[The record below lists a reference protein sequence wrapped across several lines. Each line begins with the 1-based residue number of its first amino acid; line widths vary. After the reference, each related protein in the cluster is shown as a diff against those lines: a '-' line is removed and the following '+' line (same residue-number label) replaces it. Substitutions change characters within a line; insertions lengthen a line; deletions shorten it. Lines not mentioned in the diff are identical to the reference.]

1 MKTSIKK
8 LTNPNIMKSL
18 FALALTVL
26 MFSSCSEESV
36 SSSDDASLIAEIESA
51 SRISVSAVDLP
62 AATTSSFRGE
72 LADTFVNEVQLAANL
87 GYKVTVGTDDVSRM
101 ESTSDIFFSIQGRQL
116 NDTDERRARRRN
128 RCFEFVFPIDF
139 IMPDDT
145 SITLESRAD
154 WVLIKQWYDENDDVD
169 ERPTLVFPVSI
180 TLKED
185 GSVQTLI
192 DVDELNELKQNCRM
206 DRDKRKCFQLVL
218 PVTFTM
224 PDASEIIV
232 NTRAD
237 FKLVRQWHKDNPDA
251 TTRASLNFPVEI
263 IYRDGTTATVNDA
276 TEYEAAKDNC
286 N

>member
-1 MKTSIKK
+1 MRTSIKK
-8 LTNPNIMKSL
+8 LTNPNIMKSI
-18 FALALTVL
+18 FALVL
-26 MFSSCSEESV
+26 SVFMFSSCSEESA
-36 SSSDDASLIAEIESA
+36 SISDDASLIAEKESA
-51 SRISVSAVDLP
+51 TKISVSALDLP
-62 AATTSSFRGE
+62 TATTSSFKGE
-72 LADTFVNEVQLAANL
+72 LVDTFVNEVQLAANL

-192 DVDELNELKQNCRM
+192 DVDDLNEVMQNCRM
-206 DRDKRKCFQLVL
+206 DRDKRKCFKLVL

-224 PDASEIIV
+224 PDATEITV

-237 FKLVRQWHKDNPDA
+237 FSLVRQWHKDNPDA
-251 TTRASLNFPVEI
+251 TTRGSLSFPVEI

-276 TEYEAAKDNC
+276 TEYQDAKDNC